1 MIKLKLPYAI
11 QNSVMN
17 YLNET
22 ERVLYGQ
29 EELHAFINLLSPSL
43 KESVFFCI
51 FSRLLDK
58 NPNFLSERPIMIFIG
73 NFDFCNILNIAKR
86 LSIHMYDPEHKII
99 KQNDKAGH
107 MYFIS
112 SGECTVI
119 VKDQNFKKQN
129 VRILKEGDYFGEVA
143 LMTRAKR
150 TATVTANNY

>member
-1 MIKLKLPYAI
+1 M
-11 QNSVMN
+11 
-17 YLNET
+17 
-22 ERVLYGQ
+22 
-29 EELHAFINLLSPSL
+29 
-43 KESVFFCI
+43 
-51 FSRLLDK
+51 
-58 NPNFLSERPIMIFIG
+58 
-73 NFDFCNILNIAKR
+73 NIAKR

-119 VKDQNFKKQN
+119 VKDQNFKKQY

-150 TATVTANNY
+150 TATVTANNYWNIASITKEVFEQMITQFRLITKGFK